1 MDQAKDTIKTAIVR
15 LAGAGLICPHA
26 GKLDQVTCHGKQQ

>member
-1 MDQAKDTIKTAIVR
+1 MMDQAKDTIKTAIVR

-26 GKLDQVTCHGKQQ
+26 GDQVTCHGKQ